1 MGGGGVQ
8 AVEHEGHGMRGHV
21 LLAEIQFPLHLEQMV
36 DEVVAFLVLGTTQAQ
51 SFANHLAVESIVG
64 TGKDLGTQPARK
76 IREEAMD
83 GAGNG
88 QSAILGGHLVVLP
101 HNRQWI
107 VGEGARLDA
116 QDAVKQRFTR
126 EAKTQLDKNV
136 ELVHPFGRSFM

>member
-1 MGGGGVQ
+1 
-8 AVEHEGHGMRGHV
+8 
-21 LLAEIQFPLHLEQMV
+21 
-36 DEVVAFLVLGTTQAQ
+36 
-51 SFANHLAVESIVG
+51 
-64 TGKDLGTQPARK
+64 
-76 IREEAMD
+76 MD